1 MSTQPGARISPSAS
15 ISRRPRSPT
24 SPTSVMRPPSTA
36 TSAVR
41 LGPPVPSTTVAPRMT
56 RSCIPALYAEAD
68 TLVRFG
74 WSVDKG
80 LVDEL
85 LELGPDWVGAGREEL
100 GHEQGRDLLQ
110 RVDPEGGAGRAAPG
124 ELA

>member
-56 RSCIPALYAEAD
+56 RSCIPAPYAKAD
-68 TLVRFG
+68 AGVR
-74 WSVDKG
+74 WASIDQR

-85 LELGPDWVGAGREEL
+85 LELGPDGVGAGREEL
-100 GHEQGRDLLQ
+100 GHEQGRDLLP
-110 RVDPEGGAGRAAPG
+110 RRRPEGRA
-124 ELA
+124 